1 MKKELLIIVLLL
13 GLPTFFIMSLGPQST
28 GALVNGIAQVRVDQ
42 INLAMNFPIVLEPPY
57 KVITYRVRQHLRN
70 MASEGYYY
78 PNGLGNADG
87 YYLELLNVVPDLLRL
102 ACLRPYE
109 DHYIS
114 ASGRAILIPWN
125 RWADGEFTDIGQIP
139 CNSELAQKAEETLD
153 GLVELNNKLLGI
165 TIQNSKC
172 PGFAQ
177 DSMTLAQENIAMG
190 NYEAAITNW
199 RSAWSK
205 ATSCT

>member
-1 MKKELLIIVLLL
+1 MKKELLIILLLL
-13 GLPTFFIMSLGPQST
+13 GLPTVFIMSLGPQST

-42 INLAMNFPIVLEPPY
+42 INLAMNFPIVLELPY

-78 PNGLGNADG
+78 PNGLGNGDG

-139 CNSELAQKAEETLD
+139 CNPELAQKAEETLD

-165 TIQNSKC
+165 TILNSRC
-172 PGFAQ
+172 PEMAQ
-177 DSMTLAQENIAMG
+177 TSMALAQENIAKG

-205 ATSCT
+205 SVSCA